1 MESQSLKAQGNAH
14 HKAQRYT
21 EALVS
26 YTAALQ
32 HAGSQ
37 DEAVL
42 HNNMAAC
49 HLKLGHHQQACVEA
63 SLCLELCPREVGTG
77 VLLRVLRRLYVF
89 IGAFRNRSLET
100 FFVN

>member
-1 MESQSLKAQGNAH
+1 MDYRTLKAQGNAH

-63 SLCLELCPREVGTG
+63 SLCLELCPREVGMFG
-77 VLLRVLRRLYVF
+77 RLDMCCLYLFLRTCN
-89 IGAFRNRSLET
+89 RNFLGS
-100 FFVN
+100 V

>member
-1 MESQSLKAQGNAH
+1 MDYKSLKAQGNAH

-26 YTAALQ
+26 YKDALQ

-49 HLKLGHHQQACVEA
+49 HLKLGRHHDACVEA
-63 SLCLELCPREVGTG
+63 TVCLEMCPGEV
-77 VLLRVLRRLYVF
+77 LYNRRYVSECLNN
-89 IGAFRNRSLET
+89 AS
-100 FFVN
+100 